1 MPHAAPARE
10 VVGTRTFFGL
20 PRTMLPPTVISA
32 FDQFAFWGML
42 TILVFYI
49 STPIAD
55 GGIGLPIAVAFA
67 ISSAYAGS
75 VYLLTLFAAW
85 IADRVVGSERVLRWG
100 AMLAIL
106 GYAALAFIPG
116 IPGLTIG
123 LVAIILGSSGMFV
136 NEGTLVGGALENFEA
151 KRDAGFTVYYLAS
164 AAGAF
169 VGITLMGVVQA
180 TFGFH
185 IAFAVSAAGLAIG
198 LAIYLPFR
206 NATAEIAPKVD
217 ESLRAS
223 GRRLVVPLVVVAA
236 AFVAVVYAVSTGF
249 DPALIVAVVSAMLAV
264 VYFTRF
270 FTSRDVTAAEKA
282 GIVRYLPYFFATLVF
297 CALYQQ
303 LFTTIAVHSEAETD
317 RYIFGFEIP
326 PTTVLGIAPLC
337 TIIVAPLLAILWGKL
352 GPRQPSASIK
362 YAIAFAVIALALG
375 LLAVAAATGSL
386 TPIATLMFIVF
397 VFGASDVVISPTGIS
412 MATGV
417 APKRFQT
424 QMLSVH
430 FIGVAVGTASSGLIA
445 QAFVPGENEDA
456 YFFGLAAIAVAV
468 VVAMVIV
475 RVAFGRRVIDSVAA
489 VSA

>member
-1 MPHAAPARE
+1 MTYATPTRE
-10 VVGTRTFFGL
+10 EGGIRTLFGL
-20 PRTMLPPTVISA
+20 PTTMIPPTVISA

-49 STPIAD
+49 STPAAD
-55 GGIGLPIAVAFA
+55 GGIGLPLAVAFA

-75 VYLLTLFAAW
+75 VYLLTLVAAW
-85 IADRVVGSERVLRWG
+85 IADRVVGSEGVLRWG
-100 AMLAIL
+100 AVLAIL
-106 GYAALAFIPG
+106 GYAVLAFMPG
-116 IPGLTIG
+116 IPGLTLG
-123 LVAIILGSSGMFV
+123 LVAVILGSAGMFV
-136 NEGTLVGGALENFEA
+136 NEGTLVGGALESFET

-180 TFGFH
+180 AFGFH
-185 IAFAVSAAGLAIG
+185 IAFAASAVGLAIG

-206 NATAEIAPKVD
+206 KATAEIAPKVD

-223 GRRLVVPLVVVAA
+223 GTRLVVPLVVVAA
-236 AFVAVVYAVSTGF
+236 ALVAAIFAVSTGF
-249 DPALIVAVVSAMLAV
+249 DPALIVAAVSAVLAV

-270 FTSRDVTAAEKA
+270 FTSRDVTPAEKA
-282 GIVRYLPYFFATLVF
+282 GIVRYLPFFFATLVF

-303 LFTTIAVHSEAETD
+303 LFTTIAVHSEAGTD
-317 RYIFGFEIP
+317 RFIFGFEIP
-326 PTTVLGIAPLC
+326 PTAVLGIAPLC
-337 TIIVAPLLAILWGKL
+337 TILVAPLLAILWGKL
-352 GPRQPSASIK
+352 GPKQPSASVK

-375 LLAVAAATGSL
+375 LLAMAAATGSL

-430 FIGVAVGTASSGLIA
+430 FIGVAVGTASSGLMA
-445 QAFVPGENEDA
+445 QAFVPGENETT
-456 YFFGLAAIAVAV
+456 YFFGLAAVALAV
-468 VVAMVIV
+468 VVAMVV
-475 RVAFGRRVIDSVAA
+475 SRLAFGRRVIDVVETVGA
-489 VSA
+489 